1 MRLDETC
8 NSRILQGKRFITVR
22 KLDKLDWTPVLKS
35 VRAKLSLNTDVS
47 IRVASSG

>member
-22 KLDKLDWTPVLKS
+22 KLDWTPVLKS

-47 IRVASSG
+47 SIRVASSG